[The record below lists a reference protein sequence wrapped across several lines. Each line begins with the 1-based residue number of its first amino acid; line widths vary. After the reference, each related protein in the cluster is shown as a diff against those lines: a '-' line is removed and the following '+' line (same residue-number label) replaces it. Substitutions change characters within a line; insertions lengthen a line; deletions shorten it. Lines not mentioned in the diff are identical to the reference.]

1 MPIMLGA
8 LSVAFLIA
16 LFIILPTAVFVGG
29 TLGILFAIFFVAR
42 ATVSIW
48 LPALARLLENDPKD
62 QNKFAATTKVG
73 PRQLKFVMK
82 GGAVERGLMN
92 YAGHKQKGGQIAPP
106 GKFEIVPLVKCEA
119 PPQEEMGT
127 IDAWVYRHSGYRFFN
142 PFNERI
148 YTYELPRAKEVMGK
162 DGQFAVEG
170 VSDISDY
177 FLLSE
182 QSYSFSI
189 VNADTG
195 QGENVKVTLH
205 GKVTFQ
211 IVNPFL
217 SAFTDKSWRQQIIAA
232 MLVRG
237 RNFVRAR
244 DYETLLGEIE
254 NEGAELKDL
263 IGRDIAKV
271 SNEIEG
277 GSGAEKL
284 FGVRVNR
291 VQIETLEMTDA
302 EAEKKRV
309 AKYNATRD
317 AEVVAIAAEAEARRR
332 KKIRNADAE
341 AEASYIKTVAEA
353 TRAES
358 ALGLKLMDQQTQIA
372 MAKGA
377 GTTILNTG
385 GVSTAINP
393 LDVAILEE
401 LKGANVASHPAGSSQ
416 KARKGA

>member
-1 MPIMLGA
+1 MPIVFGVLG
-8 LSVAFLIA
+8 VAFTIA
-16 LFIILPTAVFVGG
+16 LFVILPTTVFIGG
-29 TLGILFAIFFVAR
+29 MLGVLLAIFFVAQ
-42 ATVSIW
+42 ATASIW
-48 LPALARLLENDPKD
+48 LPALAKLLENDPKD
-62 QNKFAATTKVG
+62 PNKFAATTKVL

-82 GGAVERGLMN
+82 GGMVTRGLMN
-92 YAGHKQKGGQIAPP
+92 YAGYKQKGGTTAPP
-106 GKFEIVPLVKCEA
+106 KFEIVPLANGEA
-119 PPQEEMGT
+119 PPQEEMGV
-127 IDAWVYRHSGYRFFN
+127 IDAWIFRHSGYRFFN

-148 YTYELPRAKEVMGK
+148 YAYELPRTKEVMGR
-162 DGQFAVEG
+162 DGQFTIEG

-217 SAFTDKSWRQQIIAA
+217 SAFTDKSWHQQIIAA

-244 DYETLLGEIE
+244 DYETLLGEVE
-254 NEGAELKDL
+254 KEGAELKDL
-263 IGRDIAKV
+263 IGRDLAKV
-271 SNEIEG
+271 SDEIEG
-277 GSGAEKL
+277 GLGAEKL

-309 AKYNATRD
+309 AKYNAARD
-317 AEVVAIAAEAEARRR
+317 AEVVAIAAEAEGKRR
-332 KKIRNADAE
+332 KKIRAADAE
-341 AEASYIKTVAEA
+341 AEATYIKTVAEA

-377 GTTILNTG
+377 GTTILNVG
-385 GVSTAINP
+385 GIPTAINP

-401 LKGANVASHPAGSSQ
+401 LKKGNVGSSDAGNQQ
-416 KARKGA
+416 KHKKGA